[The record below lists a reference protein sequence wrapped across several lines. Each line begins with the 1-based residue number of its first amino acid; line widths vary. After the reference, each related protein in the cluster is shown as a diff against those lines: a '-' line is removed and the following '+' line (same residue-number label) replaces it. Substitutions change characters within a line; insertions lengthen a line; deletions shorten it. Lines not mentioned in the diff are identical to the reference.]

1 MTDTSHQ
8 EFDKSPIPVA
18 EFSQALAMA
27 RQLIQSGDLT
37 EHQAETFSDLAASQ
51 FWAHYL
57 KEGVYL
63 SDAVRLLCEVATR
76 THPSLAWYAQR
87 VLFSA
92 IVEPLSDAFDPAYG
106 GVYDRLF
113 AEVIDWCRHTTPG
126 AELDVRLSQFG
137 LYTARDLVVR
147 RQQCQARPARQVQRP
162 DQVQTVFLLSRVT
175 LGAEVAI
182 TGTLITKVL
191 KTFANAQCVL
201 LVTPSLHPVFAE
213 SKRLSVRTVPY
224 DRNKNLIDQF
234 KGWLD
239 ISRLIPSETEGLR
252 HQEYLVVDPDSR
264 LTQLGMLPVLAN
276 ESNYLFFESRTFG
289 QQGTQRMGQLAND
302 WANQVFGGDDCL
314 YPTLSL
320 STRDWEYA
328 ETLRYCLRETGA
340 AHAVVVN
347 FGVGGNPDKRL
358 SEAFEYE
365 LVSRLIDCGSRVL
378 LAEGVDREEIARSH
392 RLLTQLA
399 AGGREIKK
407 LDSNRSYNIPAAESL
422 KSDVV
427 AWRGNV
433 GTYCALIGTAEEY
446 IGYDSGGQHVAA
458 ALGTPTIDIFAHS
471 PYPLFAH
478 RWQPYG
484 PGRIAVVDATGQNSG
499 GQAEYGQ
506 IVQQIMTHHQENKAA
521 RRMGTLRLRQL

>member
-1 MTDTSHQ
+1 MTNISHQ
-8 EFDKSPIPVA
+8 ESDNSLIPVA

-27 RQLIQSGDLT
+27 QQLILSGDLT
-37 EHQAETFSDLAASQ
+37 EHQAENFSDLAASQ

-63 SDAVRLLCEVATR
+63 SDAVRLLCEVATG
-76 THPSLAWYAQR
+76 THPTLARYAQKT
-87 VLFSA
+87 LFSG
-92 IVEPLSDAFDPAYG
+92 IIEPLSDAFDPAHG
-106 GVYDRLF
+106 ALYDRLF
-113 AEVIDWCRHTTPG
+113 AEVIDWCRQTRPG
-126 AELDVRLSQFG
+126 AALDVRLSQFG

-147 RQQCQARPARQVQRP
+147 RQRCQARPARQVHPP
-162 DQVQTVFLLSRVT
+162 DQVQKVFLLSRVT

-201 LVTPSLHPVFAE
+201 LVTPSMHPVFAE
-213 SKRLSVRTVPY
+213 NKRISVRSVPY
-224 DRNKNLIDQF
+224 DRNKNLIEQF

-252 HQEYLVVDPDSR
+252 HAEYLVIDPDSR
-264 LTQLGMLPVLAN
+264 FTQLGMLPVLAN

-289 QQGTQRMGQLAND
+289 QKGTRRMGQLAND
-302 WANQVFGGDDCL
+302 WANQVLGGDDCL

-340 AHAVVVN
+340 AHVVVVN

-358 SEAFEYE
+358 AEVFEHE
-365 LVSRLIDCGSRVL
+365 LVSRLIDSGSRVL

-399 AGGREIKK
+399 ADGREIKK
-407 LDSNRSYNIPAAESL
+407 MDSTRSYSIPTAESL
-422 KSDVV
+422 KGDVV
-427 AWRGNV
+427 AWRGTV
-433 GTYCALIGTAEEY
+433 GIYCALIGSTEEY

-458 ALGTPTIDIFAHS
+458 AVGTPTIDIFAHS

-499 GQAEYGQ
+499 GQAESAK
-506 IVQQIMTHHQENKAA
+506 IVQRVMAHHQENKAA
-521 RRMGTLRLRQL
+521 RRTGTLRLQQL